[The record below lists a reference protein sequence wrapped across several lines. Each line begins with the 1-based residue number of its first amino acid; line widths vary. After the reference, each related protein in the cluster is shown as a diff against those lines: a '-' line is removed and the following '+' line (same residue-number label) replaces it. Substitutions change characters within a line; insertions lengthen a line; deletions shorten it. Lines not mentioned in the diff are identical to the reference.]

1 MSWPNDRD
9 SHALAFA
16 GIAVREHPELISD
29 EIEAERERRS
39 HQSGKGRPCLGM
51 YPPARMHVGRNVRG
65 GSHIDDRPQ
74 QADKQKLS
82 TLHDMVLVGGPPKS
96 PGAIHQV
103 TVQHRTDEGYCLKDR
118 EHRTCLSRVGEE
130 DEDIQNREIDNRI
143 DDPDHSEAK
152 DLYDVR
158 FSPWGKWS
166 RRIHQ
171 GDSAIRGTIH
181 LVTLGLPVFM
191 TYIPLILVNSLIVPS
206 AAELLQFV
214 VAGIQVRAV

>member
-9 SHALAFA
+9 SDALAFA

-29 EIEAERERRS
+29 EVETQRECRS
-39 HQSGKGRPCLGM
+39 HQSGKRWPCLCM
-51 YPPARMHVGRNVRG
+51 YPPARVHVGRNVRG

-74 QADKQKLS
+74 QTDEQKLS
-82 TLHDMVLVGGPPKS
+82 TLHDVVLVGGTPEG

-103 TVQHRTDEGYCLKDR
+103 TVQHCTDECYGLKDR
-118 EHRTCLSRVGEE
+118 EHRTCLSRVRDE

-143 DDPDHSEAK
+143 DDPHDSEAK

-191 TYIPLILVNSLIVPS
+191 TYIPPILVNSLTVPS
-206 AAELLQFV
+206 AAELLQSV
-214 VAGIQVRAV
+214 VAGIQVRAG